1 MSIFNIFKSKTELK
15 VLDYQAETKSAKN
28 LYNAA
33 VFQFANRFGIPPT
46 TELAELVEFHSSNS
60 IIYTL
65 MDWKAQKM
73 GQIKPM
79 LMKVEDKNSVKEFQ
93 KWNGKMLGFYEQKQ
107 LKELR
112 KSAYVEIDL
121 SSVGME
127 SDLYKLK
134 KLLKRPNEWMN
145 FSEFLQSYSNFMDG
159 AGYSVIWGDRLKSGL
174 NKGKSQN
181 WYPLPSHL
189 MRLAGGNI
197 YKPVAGYVL
206 NDSFGSSDKEFLK
219 EDSCHIKTFSMNYD
233 RHGSQ
238 LYGTSKIQVAIAD
251 VLTFVAAKD
260 REYYSFKT
268 GDTAYILSPKDGGK
282 VPANLSTPTGIQ
294 NFKDTILKSLRQK
307 DRHSAA
313 IVNFALE
320 LLTLNSPLSKGVT
333 LEAKK
338 EIKQNIA
345 GIWHLSHQYILGQN
359 DGAKLSTSGIK
370 DEIKSSLRDGVFPQV
385 GQLFESLN
393 DFEVEPNYKG
403 YELVPDYDCY
413 DELTEDIASQIQ
425 YLQAATFLTIN
436 EKRAWVEMD
445 KLDDPM
451 ADIPESLWKIKNQNQ

>member
-1 MSIFNIFKSKTELK
+1 MGIFNLFKPSQELK
-15 VLDYQAETKSAKN
+15 VLDLQAETKSAKN
-28 LYNAA
+28 LYNAS
-33 VFQFANRFGIPPT
+33 VFQFVNRFGVPLT
-46 TELAELVEFHSSNS
+46 TDLAELVEYHSSNS
-60 IIYTL
+60 IIFTL

-79 LMKVEDKNSVKEFQ
+79 LMKVTDKDSVKEFQ
-93 KWNGKMLGFYEQKQ
+93 KWNGKMMGFYEQKQ

-112 KSAYVEIDL
+112 KSAYQEIDL
-121 SSVGME
+121 SSIGME

-134 KLLKRPNEWMN
+134 KLLKRPNEYMN
-145 FSEFLQSYSNFMDG
+145 FCELLQAYSNFMDG
-159 AGYSVIWGDRLKSGL
+159 AGYSVIWGDRMKSGL

-189 MRLAGGNI
+189 MRLVGGNT
-197 YKPVAGYVL
+197 YKPVKGYAL
-206 NDSFGSSDKEFLK
+206 NNFFGATDREFLA

-233 RHGSQ
+233 RFGSQ
-238 LYGTSKIQVAIAD
+238 LYGTSKIQVAITD

-268 GDTAYILSPKDGGK
+268 GDAAYILSPKEGAKMPD
-282 VPANLSTPTGIQ
+282 NLSTPTGIQ
-294 NFKDTILKSLRQK
+294 KFKDTILRSLRQK

-320 LLTLNSPLSKGVT
+320 LLKLDSPLTKGVT

-385 GQLFESLN
+385 GQLFEALN

-425 YLQAATFLTIN
+425 YLQAATFLSIN
-436 EKRAWVEMD
+436 EKRKWIEMD
-445 KLDDPM
+445 KLDNKL
-451 ADIPESLWKIKNQNQ
+451 ADIPEALWSKQNK